1 MLYIY
6 QACGHS
12 GHIRKTTLRG
22 IVMLIIVKQI
32 VMFLAAGLLVVSAAA
47 FAGIVIEE
55 EGDLTISEVSV
66 DYETSTILIMGSDLN
81 FGPDPLQVILGD
93 TDISSHCV
101 LDYPLADP
109 QTIFCDSLALPVAA
123 DLLLIVSN
131 GQRSTQTDEYD
142 LTFGA
147 VGPRGFQGE
156 KGDKGDPGPP
166 GERGKPGPQGPP
178 GNNAFFDTAGCVSG
192 DIVIINDGK
201 LECFSRRV
209 VFATSGTFNGD
220 LKTAGHGSNGL
231 NGADNLCQ
239 QAADSDGSI
248 VPPGEYVAWLS
259 SSTSNA
265 RDRLAPLVDDGYILP
280 DRTTIIAANKSD
292 LLAGS
297 MLNPI
302 NQDENGAVLSGDH
315 AWTGTTFDGT
325 SLTDVSTAETCNDW
339 STPSELNGVIGIYGD
354 TGLKEMQWNEVGTLP
369 CDNPLHIYCFQ
380 Q

>member
-1 MLYIY
+1 M
-6 QACGHS
+6 S
-12 GHIRKTTLRG
+12 
-22 IVMLIIVKQI
+22 IIAKQI
-32 VMFLAAGLLVVSAAA
+32 VMFLTAGLLVASAAA
-47 FAGIVIEE
+47 FADKVVEE
-55 EGDLTISEVSV
+55 EGYLTISEVSV
-66 DYETSTILIMGSDLN
+66 DYESSTMLIMGSDLS

-101 LDYPLADP
+101 LDDP
-109 QTIFCDSLALPVAA
+109 QADLQIIFCDGLVLPVAA

-131 GQRSTQTDEYD
+131 GQDANHTDEYD

-147 VGPRGFQGE
+147 VGPQGIQGE
-156 KGDKGDPGPP
+156 KGERGDPGPRGVQ
-166 GERGKPGPQGPP
+166 GEAGPQGPS

-220 LKTAGHGSNGL
+220 LKTAGHGLNGL

-239 QAADSDGSI
+239 QAADSSESI
-248 VPPGEYVAWLS
+248 VPSGEYVAWLS
-259 SSTSNA
+259 TSTSNA
-265 RDRLAPLVDDGYILP
+265 RDRLAPLIDDGYVLP

-292 LLAGS
+292 LLDGG

-302 NQDENGAVLSGDH
+302 NQDEKGATLSSDN
-315 AWTGTTFDGT
+315 AWTGAHFDGT
-325 SLTDVSTAETCNDW
+325 SFTDVSTAETCNDW
-339 STPSELNGVIGIYGD
+339 TTPSGLNGVSGIYGD
-354 TGLKEMQWNEVGTLP
+354 TGLKEMQWNEEGTLP
-369 CDNPLHIYCFQ
+369 CDNQLHIYCFQ

>member
-1 MLYIY
+1 M
-6 QACGHS
+6 S
-12 GHIRKTTLRG
+12 GQTTDFQPITDPRQNSG
-22 IVMLIIVKQI
+22 IEVA
-32 VMFLAAGLLVVSAAA
+32 FVS
-47 FAGIVIEE
+47 
-55 EGDLTISEVSV
+55 SR
-66 DYETSTILIMGSDLN
+66 Y
-81 FGPDPLQVILGD
+81 
-93 TDISSHCV
+93 
-101 LDYPLADP
+101 Y
-109 QTIFCDSLALPVAA
+109 
-123 DLLLIVSN
+123 
-131 GQRSTQTDEYD
+131 
-142 LTFGA
+142 
-147 VGPRGFQGE
+147 
-156 KGDKGDPGPP
+156 GPP
-166 GERGKPGPQGPP
+166 GWSVADAEQLRAFSENPLVAKVQGPETVLVANLMN